1 MNKWI
6 IGARVK
12 TLPAAVAPVLIG
24 TAYATQISWLNASL
38 AMLVAL
44 FLQIAVN
51 YSNDYSDGTKGTDS
65 NRVGPI
71 RLVASGLA
79 TAKSVKQA
87 AVISFV
93 IAAIAGTI
101 LAINVSY
108 WLIVVGAISIW
119 AAWGYTGGKKPYG
132 YFGFGELS
140 VFIFFGLVATVGS
153 YYVQEQVINWQII
166 FLAIPVGAH
175 SCAILAINNLRDLPQ
190 DALSGKR
197 TMAVK
202 IGDKNTRRFF
212 VLLLATAQIL
222 AIGTSAITQ
231 LAFISTLCLPLTFL
245 ISKEVLAG
253 AAGKEL
259 ISVLTKTA
267 KLQLLMA
274 VFITTA
280 LIIQKG

>member
-24 TAYATQISWLNASL
+24 TAYATQISWLNALL

-51 YSNDYSDGTKGTDS
+51 YSNDYSDGIKGTDS

-93 IAAIAGTI
+93 IAATAGTI

-108 WLIVVGAISIW
+108 WLIVVGVISIW

-166 FLAIPVGAH
+166 FLAIPVGTH

-212 VLLLATAQIL
+212 VLLLATAQIS

-231 LAFISTLCLPLTFL
+231 LASISALCLPLTFL

-259 ISVLTKTA
+259 ISILTKTA

-274 VFITTA
+274 VLITAA